1 MPTLFIISALDAP
14 KDQTGFWIFM
24 VIFMAA
30 VVFSS
35 LLFTKVMVPLPLV
48 ASLGG
53 TGELI
58 VL

>member
-35 LLFTKVMVPLPLV
+35 LLFTTVVVALV